1 MPTDEH
7 EDGRAGTSA
16 FRSDIEHGHADYS
29 TEELLEQ
36 SQLNAQAFI
45 LGVFATVQGDAEQLE
60 RLSEGVAATFL
71 RGWDAE
77 RGWEPVEILDAL
89 LTNFRSLGGEVDEY
103 EPDEDAPNAVVVDLP
118 SADLVEQLGVQQTA
132 FRPMLMVSE
141 RLVSSLGCELEWS
154 HDAAEYRIRLQVN
167 RRP

>member
-1 MPTDEH
+1 MTSDEG
-7 EDGRAGTSA
+7 EDPRDGVPAL
-16 FRSDIEHGHADYS
+16 RSEIEHGHADYS
-29 TEELLEQ
+29 VEELLEQ

-45 LGVFATVQGDAEQLE
+45 LGVFATMQGDPEQLL
-60 RLSEGVAATFL
+60 RLTEGIADTFL

-77 RGWEPVEILDAL
+77 RGWEPVEVLDAL

-103 EPDEDAPNAVVVDLP
+103 HPDQPAPSAVVVDLP
-118 SADLVEQLGVQQTA
+118 SADLVEQLGVPQTA

-141 RLVSSLGCELEWS
+141 HLVNSLGCELEWS
-154 HDAAEYRIRLQVN
+154 HDASERRIRLQIN